1 MLGGNMHLVD
11 GFFLSLKGFV
21 WDDKSFWGVEQHQQM
36 VVICCYNDAS
46 FPNL

>member
-1 MLGGNMHLVD
+1 MHLVD

-46 FPNL
+46 SPNL